1 MVATVLREVDLKLT
15 NELPKASEI
24 KKLKRKSLIMHIYV
38 GSGKFGGLE
47 KCAKFNSTR

>member
-24 KKLKRKSLIMHIYV
+24 KKLKK
-38 GSGKFGGLE
+38 K
-47 KCAKFNSTR
+47 KFNYAHLCR